1 MTEARAEIG
10 IFGGSG
16 FYSFLDDATDVE
28 VTTPFGAPSAPL
40 TVGAIDGRTV
50 AFLPRHGRRHEHAP
64 HQIPARANLWAM
76 RALGVHTVIGPC
88 AAGSLS
94 VPVAPGH
101 FVVVDQ
107 LVDRTWGRPDTF
119 YDAGAIHH
127 VTFADPYC
135 QVVRE
140 AAIAA
145 ARGVGVD
152 VHDRGTVVV
161 VNGPRFSTR
170 AESRWF
176 RAQGWEVIS
185 MTQYPEAS
193 LARELGLHYAG
204 IALITDYDA
213 GLEDDPGIDPVSHE
227 QVLAV
232 FEQHLGRMRDVLT
245 ALVPALPSPPDGCAC
260 AQAAG
265 PLHPYE

>member
-1 MTEARAEIG
+1 VTDARAEIG

-16 FYSFLDDATDVE
+16 FYSFLDDASEVE
-28 VTTPFGAPSAPL
+28 LTTPFGAPSAPL
-40 TVGAIDGRTV
+40 MVGELAGRTV
-50 AFLPRHGRRHEHAP
+50 AFLPRHGRRHQFAP
-64 HQIPARANLWAM
+64 HAIPARANLWAM

-94 VPVAPGH
+94 VPVEPGH

-119 YDAGAIHH
+119 YDAGATHH

-135 QVVRE
+135 PVVRD
-140 AAIAA
+140 AAVAA
-145 ARGVGVD
+145 ARATAVT
-152 VHDRGTVVV
+152 VHERGTIVVI
-161 VNGPRFSTR
+161 NGPRFSTR
-170 AESRWF
+170 AESRWY
-176 RAQGWEVIS
+176 RAQGWEVIG
-185 MTQYPEAS
+185 MTQYPEVA

-204 IALITDYDA
+204 IALITDYDT
-213 GLEDDPGIDPVSHE
+213 GVEDDSGIEPVSHE

-232 FEQHLGRMRDVLT
+232 FDANLERMRQVLT
-245 ALVPALPSPPDGCAC
+245 TLVPTLPAPPTGCAC
-260 AQAAG
+260 AQAVG